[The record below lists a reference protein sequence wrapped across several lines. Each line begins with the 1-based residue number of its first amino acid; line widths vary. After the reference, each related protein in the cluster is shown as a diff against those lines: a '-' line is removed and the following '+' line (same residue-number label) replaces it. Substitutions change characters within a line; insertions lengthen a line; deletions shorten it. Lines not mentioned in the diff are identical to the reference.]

1 MCLYRLQYG
10 ETKVHFCSWCWQCL
24 SRPHPPPP
32 LSTPSASALTG
43 SLCQH
48 LSPDNQWLL
57 DYIWRPTALAWSQVW
72 FPRWQSASHLMAEK
86 QELSLTHTHTLLYTS
101 RIMTSYKQKHLGTIM
116 HTSVHKH
123 SPHLLTHIQPHWWL
137 VINTSLRNNSG
148 FFCDCTMTIF
158 VDPITSRRC

>member
-1 MCLYRLQYG
+1 MQRRYCISHIFWISHTDVIHSEKPSQLALIKLSSYAKKLRVSMCLYRLQYG

-72 FPRWQSASHLMAEK
+72 FPSWQSASHLMAEK
-86 QELSLTHTHTLLYTS
+86 QELSLSHTHTHTHNC
-101 RIMTSYKQKHLGTIM
+101 I
-116 HTSVHKH
+116 
-123 SPHLLTHIQPHWWL
+123 PHGSWPATNK
-137 VINTSLRNNSG
+137 NT
-148 FFCDCTMTIF
+148 
-158 VDPITSRRC
+158 